1 MEAPALEKAY
11 QSFKDK
17 GVLFLGVFVKSKD
30 KEIREFAETFHQT
43 FPVGKDSGVA
53 KALDIKGIPV
63 TLFIDRDGRIVKR
76 HRDIINY
83 EELSIGIEE
92 LL

>member
-17 GVLFLGVFVKSKD
+17 GVLFLGVFVQSDD
-30 KEIREFAETFHQT
+30 KEIREFAETYHQT
-43 FPVGKDSGVA
+43 FPVGKDTGTA
-53 KALDIKGIPV
+53 EALDVKAIPV
-63 TLFIDRDGRIVKR
+63 TLFIDKNGVIVKR
-76 HRDIINY
+76 HRNTIDY
-83 EELSIGIEE
+83 EELVTGIEM

>member
-1 MEAPALEKAY
+1 MEKAY
-11 QSFKDK
+11 QSFKDN

-30 KEIREFAETFHQT
+30 KEIREFAETYHQT
-43 FPVGKDSGVA
+43 FPVGKNNGVA
-53 KALDIKGIPV
+53 KALDIKVIPV
-63 TLFIDRDGRIVKR
+63 TLFIDRDGRIIKR

-83 EELSIGIEE
+83 EELSAGIEE

>member
-1 MEAPALEKAY
+1 MEKAY

-17 GVLFLGVFVKSKD
+17 GVLFLGVFVTSND

-43 FPVGKDSGVA
+43 FPVGKDTGTAEALNV
-53 KALDIKGIPV
+53 KAIPV
-63 TLFIDRDGRIVKR
+63 TLFIGRNGRIVER
-76 HRDIINY
+76 HRDTIDFD
-83 EELSIGIEE
+83 ELVTGIEK